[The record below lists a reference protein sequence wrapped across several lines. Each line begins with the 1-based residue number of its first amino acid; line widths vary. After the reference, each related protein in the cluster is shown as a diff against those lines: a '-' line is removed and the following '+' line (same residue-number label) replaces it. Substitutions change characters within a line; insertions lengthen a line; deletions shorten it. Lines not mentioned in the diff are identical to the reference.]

1 MNEHIRVCMR
11 RNYMLVCAVRV
22 IGAYARVHSAQ
33 DAPFGALALPADT
46 PMADSS
52 TMMHL
57 PRDAHG
63 GRPHARISGDTIV
76 IIRYIA
82 HYDTYQRNLEYH
94 LDRRR
99 VE

>member
-1 MNEHIRVCMR
+1 
-11 RNYMLVCAVRV
+11 MLVCAVRV
-22 IGAYARVHSAQ
+22 IGADARVRIAQ
-33 DAPFGALALPADT
+33 DAPFERLHLIRRWVTLP
-46 PMADSS
+46 PC
-52 TMMHL
+52 
-57 PRDAHG
+57 PRDARG

>member
-1 MNEHIRVCMR
+1 MR
-11 RNYMLVCAVRV
+11 CNYMLVCAVRI
-22 IGAYARVHSAQ
+22 IGADAHVHSAQ
-33 DAPFGALALPADT
+33 DAPFRALALPADR

-52 TMMHL
+52 TIGTF

-82 HYDTYQRNLEYH
+82 HYDTYQRNLEYY